1 LSFVDILPF
10 ETNFKLK
17 TMAINKNDK
26 SSWAIGG
33 TTLIGLGIG
42 LFFLQTSPIWFVAC
56 LIAGIGC
63 GLVLTAILSS
73 KNA

>member
-1 LSFVDILPF
+1 MTSD
-10 ETNFKLK
+10 KK
-17 TMAINKNDK
+17 DK

-33 TTLIGLGIG
+33 TTLIGLGVG

-56 LIAGIGC
+56 LIAGIGF